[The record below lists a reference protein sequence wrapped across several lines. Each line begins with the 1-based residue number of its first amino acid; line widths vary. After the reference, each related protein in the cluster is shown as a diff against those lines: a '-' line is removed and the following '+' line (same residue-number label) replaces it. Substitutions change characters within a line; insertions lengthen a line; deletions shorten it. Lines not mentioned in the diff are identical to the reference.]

1 MHWPVYAVRQVG
13 RWLGSSGMK
22 LHQSV
27 SAISRALTLLAIVAF
42 GVATGVLWPMNSFL
56 LKYLGAFVGALL
68 GTLTIAGLVWCAITL
83 YVLVYYPLIKLFRFK
98 TKKTFVLPVTHY
110 DVTPVS
116 VERAARDKMIAKEWV
131 GVAVLIVVATLW
143 LLLVRWAITTSPNS
157 IIVFSGWGALACATA
172 TSGLSVIAGAYDN
185 DDVGTFSVVA
195 AIAGAL
201 FTALVLV
208 GLFAFL

>member
-27 SAISRALTLLAIVAF
+27 STLSRVLTLLAIVAF
-42 GVATGVLWPMNSFL
+42 GVATGVLWPLNSFL
-56 LKYLGAFVGALL
+56 LKYLGAFVGSLL
-68 GTLTIAGLVWCAITL
+68 VILTIAGLVWCAITL
-83 YVLVYYPLIKLFRFK
+83 YFLVYYPLIKLLRFK
-98 TKKTFVLPVTHY
+98 TKKTFVLPVTHH

-116 VERAARDKMIAKEWV
+116 VERAARDKIIAKERI
-131 GVAVLIVVATLW
+131 GVAMLIVVATLW

-157 IIVFSGWGALACATA
+157 IIVFSGWGALACAA
-172 TSGLSVIAGAYDN
+172 AASGLSVIAGAYDN
-185 DDVGTFSVVA
+185 DDVGTFSVVV
-195 AIAGAL
+195 AIGGAL
-201 FTALVLV
+201 FTTLVLV

>member
-27 SAISRALTLLAIVAF
+27 STISRVLTLLAIVAF

-56 LKYLGAFVGALL
+56 LKYLGAFVGSLI

-83 YVLVYYPLIKLFRFK
+83 YFLVYYPLTKLFRFK
-98 TKKTFVLPVTHY
+98 TKKTFLLPATHH

-116 VERAARDKMIAKEWV
+116 LERAARDKLITKEWI
-131 GVAVLIVVATLW
+131 GVAMLIVVATPW
-143 LLLVRWAITTSPNS
+143 LLLMRWAITTAPNS
-157 IIVFSGWGALACATA
+157 IIVFSGWSALACAA
-172 TSGLSVIAGAYDN
+172 AAYGLSVIAGAYDN
-185 DDVGTFSVVA
+185 DDVGTFSVVV

-201 FTALVLV
+201 FTTLVLV